1 MEEYLN
7 KTIRELK
14 LRNYSPKT
22 IKAYLLCIELYL
34 KYKKTDFHKL
44 NEENIKPVRIDTPLK
59 FSQLQILKPE
69 SRDGK
74 LELWSKTKG
83 EESSL
88 VSQKTVKF

>member
-34 KYKKTDFHKL
+34 KYKEADFYKKL
-44 NEENIKPVRIDTPLK
+44 GKIKYKQAGD
-59 FSQLQILKPE
+59 FS
-69 SRDGK
+69 
-74 LELWSKTKG
+74 
-83 EESSL
+83 
-88 VSQKTVKF
+88 